1 MVREKKVK
9 EKKIKE
15 KKVKEK
21 KVKVKKEKKV
31 KKDKKA
37 KESKP
42 LKNYFNQKTF
52 LGVTLV
58 GVLALVVVYV
68 FVYLDYTQRTEELE
82 KSNSDLRAVVNE
94 LEEYNTNLEAYEA
107 EIEEIKAE
115 IESIMD
121 EYPADA
127 REEDALMLAVE
138 LGERNIIDF
147 DAINMEEK
155 ESVYTI
161 EPQLVTAAAIEG
173 LDESLVFTQKIGR
186 AHV

>member
-58 GVLALVVVYV
+58 GVWRLWSSMCLYIWTIHSV
-68 FVYLDYTQRTEELE
+68 RR
-82 KSNSDLRAVVNE
+82 SLRSQIV
-94 LEEYNTNLEAYEA
+94 TF
-107 EIEEIKAE
+107 
-115 IESIMD
+115 
-121 EYPADA
+121 A
-127 REEDALMLAVE
+127 R
-138 LGERNIIDF
+138 
-147 DAINMEEK
+147 
-155 ESVYTI
+155 
-161 EPQLVTAAAIEG
+161 
-173 LDESLVFTQKIGR
+173 
-186 AHV
+186 

>member
-1 MVREKKVK
+1 M
-9 EKKIKE
+9 
-15 KKVKEK
+15 
-21 KVKVKKEKKV
+21 
-31 KKDKKA
+31 
-37 KESKP
+37 
-42 LKNYFNQKTF
+42 
-52 LGVTLV
+52 

-173 LDESLVFTQKIGR
+173 LDESLVFTQKHAVYVNQTTYTALKTVIAQIYELR
-186 AHV
+186 EILTFIFTVLREPTRSMRRPILQIILQEQAIRSARRRL